1 MFGSCEWTGGRL
13 HPALHSVIIRIGHD
27 IISVFGPVSD
37 CKTLDEVKTFIE
49 ENAAGVTVNPTKING
64 LDTLV
69 YGSEEADSM
78 SVLIGVGD
86 AGFLRVICRPVKD
99 AQMNK
104 LYSYVA
110 ASIQQI
116 EE

>member
-1 MFGSCEWTGGRL
+1 MHAQRGGSD
-13 HPALHSVIIRIGHD
+13 AAVHD
-27 IISVFGPVSD
+27 CSLTSCHLAV
-37 CKTLDEVKTFIE
+37 
-49 ENAAGVTVNPTKING
+49 AGKG
-64 LDTLV
+64 
-69 YGSEEADSM
+69 A
-78 SVLIGVGD
+78 VLIGAGD